1 MTKNWYANVFLT
13 VSSEQ
18 SGAAEARWAHNPEV
32 RRSKLRPAKDQD
44 RLTVFPNVSVYL
56 VTAQLGERSTEDL
69 KVPGSIHGFGSL
81 LTPNYIVENS
91 LRYLC
96 HCP

>member
-1 MTKNWYANVFLT
+1 MTKNWNAHDFLT

-18 SGAAEARWAHNPEV
+18 SGAAEARLAHNPEV
-32 RRSKLRPAKDQD
+32 RRSKLPAKDQD
-44 RLTVFPNVSVYL
+44 RLTVFPNASVYL

-69 KVPGSIHGFGSL
+69 KVPGSIPGFSSL
-81 LTPNYIVENS
+81 LTPNHIVENS